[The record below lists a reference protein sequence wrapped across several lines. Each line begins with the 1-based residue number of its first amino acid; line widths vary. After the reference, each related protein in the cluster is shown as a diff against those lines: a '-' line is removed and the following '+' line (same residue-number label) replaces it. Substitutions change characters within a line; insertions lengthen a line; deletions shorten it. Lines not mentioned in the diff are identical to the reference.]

1 MTKYEQLLDEYDSD
15 CRVHEESMLS
25 DGLYCDG
32 YAWINKNLTENE
44 KLCILAEE
52 LGHHFTSYGNILNLN
67 EIENAKQ
74 EHKARV
80 WAYDKLIKFE
90 DIIASLNKGYT
101 EIYDLAEYLGVSEQ
115 FLRDYFKHIGFL
127 ETF

>member
-1 MTKYEQLLDEYDSD
+1 MTKYEQLLDEYESD
-15 CRVHEESMLS
+15 CKVNEESMPI

-32 YAWINKNLTENE
+32 YAWINKGLTDSE

-80 WAYDKLIKFE
+80 WAYNKLIKLE
-90 DIIASLNKGYT
+90 DVIEGIKKGYT
-101 EIYDLAEYLGVSEQ
+101 EIYDLAEYLGVSEL
-115 FLRDYFKHIGFL
+115 FLKEYFEHIGVL
-127 ETF
+127 